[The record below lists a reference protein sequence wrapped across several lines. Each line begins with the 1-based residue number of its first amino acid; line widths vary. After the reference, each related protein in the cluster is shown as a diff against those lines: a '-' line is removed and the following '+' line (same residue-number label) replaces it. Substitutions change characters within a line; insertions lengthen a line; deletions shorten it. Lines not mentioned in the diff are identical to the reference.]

1 VSLLKWSLLPLA
13 LLFLSASASA
23 QTAGAAGVFRAQLID
38 LHAKTILILERV
50 EKAGPQGVTRQS
62 TQEEI
67 FALVRLVHRLEEEAG
82 AANLQFIQRG
92 QPSNKTLLLVQQAA
106 KAVDGM
112 LSSLDSYLESDDR
125 AFLGF
130 ARDNNALAWSIRKV
144 M

>member
-1 VSLLKWSLLPLA
+1 MSLLKWSLLPLA